1 MADFFDKFKKAIGFS
16 YDYEYED
23 EYENEDV
30 QPVTSEDSQ
39 QVQKPQRQ
47 RSRASL
53 GGADLI
59 ITVQEP
65 LSYDESA
72 KVADDLIN
80 NKAVVLNFEQLDNDV
95 KGRIFDFVS
104 GAVYALNGKMQKVN
118 KDIFIIAPEKVEV
131 DGVKEELKNQGMFP
145 W

>member
-16 YDYEYED
+16 DDYEYED

-95 KGRIFDFVS
+95 TGRIFDFVS
-104 GAVYALNGKMQKVN
+104 GAVYALNGKMQKV
-118 KDIFIIAPEKVEV
+118 K
-131 DGVKEELKNQGMFP
+131 
-145 W
+145 